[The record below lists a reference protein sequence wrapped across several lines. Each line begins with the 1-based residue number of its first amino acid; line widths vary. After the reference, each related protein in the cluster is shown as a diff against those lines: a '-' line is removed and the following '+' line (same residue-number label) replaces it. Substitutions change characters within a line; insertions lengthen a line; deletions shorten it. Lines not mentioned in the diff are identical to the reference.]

1 MNNTCQLLSRMITRS
16 VLFLL
21 LASSAYA
28 QEYQFGDLTLD
39 HPHTLA
45 TPPGAN
51 VAAGYLVISNAGTS
65 GDRLTGGHASFADAV
80 EVHETRID
88 NDVMKMRELV
98 DGLSLPPGVSVELT
112 TGGIH
117 LMFTGLKAQ
126 MMPGDL
132 HPVTLMF
139 EAAGAVDVEFIVEEA
154 TMLMDHSMHKGMQD
168 GKMTM
173 DHSKGEGMMD
183 GKAPMDQ
190 STHEGMQ
197 DDDTTMDH
205 SMHEDMKDAKPGDS
219 SSN

>member
-1 MNNTCQLLSRMITRS
+1 MNKTRQLLSRMITRS
-16 VLFLL
+16 VLSLL

-28 QEYQFGDLTLD
+28 HEYQIGDLTLD

-45 TPPGAN
+45 TPPGAS

-88 NDVMKMRELV
+88 NDVMKMRELA
-98 DGLSLPPGVSVELT
+98 DGLSLPPGASVELS

-117 LMFTGLKAQ
+117 LMFTGLETQ

-132 HPVTLMF
+132 HTVTLMF
-139 EAAGAVDVEFIVEEA
+139 EVAGAVEVEFVVEEA
-154 TMLMDHSMHKGMQD
+154 IVPMDHTMHKGMQD
-168 GKMTM
+168 GEMTM
-173 DHSKGEGMMD
+173 DHPKDEGMMD

-197 DDDTTMDH
+197 DEDTPMDQ
-205 SMHEDMKDAKPGDS
+205 SMHEDMKD
-219 SSN
+219 